1 MFQRTCQKIFIDF
14 LNHAISNDEHGRF
27 RFWGVGWV
35 LRWWWWFFSLSL
47 SEDWLSL
54 FITWLISFIIAN
66 VTSLLVKCVVSSGT
80 CFKNTINLYIFCS
93 AFFFANF
100 VNWRL
105 WSDWMGFGVM
115 GIQVSQL
122 SSFFFFQ
129 KFCHVSDF
137 HMDCYFCIHQ
147 SCVWAVF
154 WWHCFFLLIPPL
166 KSQFH
171 F

>member
-1 MFQRTCQKIFIDF
+1 MVVVVLLSFFIR
-14 LNHAISNDEHGRF
+14 G
-27 RFWGVGWV
+27 
-35 LRWWWWFFSLSL
+35 
-47 SEDWLSL
+47 
-54 FITWLISFIIAN
+54 LIILIHDMAHLIHN
-66 VTSLLVKCVVSSGT
+66 CERNLLVKCVVSSEM
-80 CFKNTINLYIFCS
+80 CFKNTINLSIFCS